1 MTTRRARGAGGLTQ
15 IDQGRWRVD
24 VELPTA
30 PGESRRRLSRTVR
43 GTRWEAEQVLADLRA
58 GGPPAGEAFG
68 VRVPPDLAG
77 ALRRRAAAEGVSVA
91 EEIRRAVAAWLES
104 KA

>member
-1 MTTRRARGAGGLTQ
+1 MTQ

-24 VELPTA
+24 VEMPRA

-43 GTRWEAEQVLADLRA
+43 GTQWEAEQVLVDLRA
-58 GGPPAGEAFG
+58 GGPPAGETFA
-68 VRVPPDLAG
+68 VRVPPNLA
-77 ALRRRAAAEGVSVA
+77 ATLRRQAEADEVAVA

-104 KA
+104 KG